1 MWSVR
6 ILSGQQ
12 SGQIFDL
19 KLGKNVFGRGGVSD
33 FKVQSLGIS
42 KEHCEL
48 HVYKDKMMIVDL
60 KSSNGTFVN
69 GVKIQN
75 SIVRVGDK
83 ISLFDVIMDVILTPD
98 IRPKKSASP
107 KEPRVQNPPAVIA
120 HSMSP
125 PPVPAQPQYPV
136 YPQQGGAALQMG
148 VGYQPN
154 PYGLA
159 EAPPVQQAPEPAL
172 SLQQKI
178 ENYIENVLMPSVYK
192 LAVIFS
198 FKQVLQAF
206 VLIFIFA
213 VTALSSIPLTNVIKE
228 SNFNEAAKRARSVAR
243 AMAKM
248 NEQALLSGQ
257 LSNLSVQEALKE
269 EGIKEALIVQQS
281 DGMVIAP
288 PEKAGRENAN
298 PIILKA
304 REESRATFGRISE
317 DTLGA
322 SFPVA
327 VYDPSTGEAT
337 PKYHAVVTYNV
348 SSLNV
353 DQNKVVS
360 LFMQTL
366 MMATV
371 LGLILYQLFARL
383 IEFPLRSLNTQIEKA
398 LIEKTDRT
406 EVVFDYPTF
415 QQLVSNVNTVLNR
428 AWSGAETQSQ
438 KPQQNKDLEFA
449 NLVEIISHPAI
460 VLDTAQRVV
469 AINSNFEQLAQTT
482 RDAVVNQSYQTL
494 TDSALVQ
501 NIDSLV
507 ARALQ
512 SPYERQM
519 DRIPFAQYECEI
531 FCQAFLNVDGEAQYF
546 VLTLTQVNT

>member
-1 MWSVR
+1 MSTAY
-6 ILSGQQ
+6 QQ
-12 SGQIFDL
+12 
-19 KLGKNVFGRGGVSD
+19 
-33 FKVQSLGIS
+33 
-42 KEHCEL
+42 
-48 HVYKDKMMIVDL
+48 
-60 KSSNGTFVN
+60 
-69 GVKIQN
+69 
-75 SIVRVGDK
+75 
-83 ISLFDVIMDVILTPD
+83 
-98 IRPKKSASP
+98 
-107 KEPRVQNPPAVIA
+107 
-120 HSMSP
+120 
-125 PPVPAQPQYPV
+125 
-136 YPQQGGAALQMG
+136 
-148 VGYQPN
+148 N

-159 EAPPVQQAPEPAL
+159 EAPAPASAPEPAL

-178 ENYIENVLMPSVYK
+178 ENYIEGTLMPSVYK

-213 VTALSSIPLTNVIKE
+213 VTALSSIPLTNVIQE

-257 LSNLSVQEALKE
+257 INNLSVQEALKE

-304 REESRATFGRISE
+304 REESRAVFGRINE

-327 VYDPSTGEAT
+327 VYDPSTGEAL

-383 IEFPLRSLNTQIEKA
+383 IEHPIRTLNVQIEKA
-398 LIEKTDRT
+398 LIEKTDKT
-406 EVVFDYPTF
+406 EVTFDYPAF

-428 AWSGAETQSQ
+428 AWSGTDTQSN
-438 KPQQNKDLEFA
+438 KPQQNKDLEFS

-460 VLDTAQRVV
+460 VVDTAQRVV
-469 AINSNFEQLAQTT
+469 AINSNFEQIAQTG
-482 RDAVVNQSYQTL
+482 RDVLVNQSYQTL
-494 TDSALVQ
+494 NDTALVQ

-507 ARALQ
+507 ARSQQ
-512 SPYERQM
+512 SPYEKHV
-519 DRIPFAQYECEI
+519 DRIPFSQYECEI
-531 FCQAFLNVDGEAQYF
+531 FCQAFLNAEGEAQYF
-546 VLTLTQVNT
+546 VLTLTQVDT